1 MKSVN
6 LQVDPETGE
15 LIPQN
20 VMISDIKA
28 PAITIDVSEVATYHK
43 EPSKLVEKIA
53 SQAAFATFDI
63 STKAGRDACK
73 SHAANIIRCI
83 SPAVNESKRMA
94 ADAKKVVN
102 QDIAFRRDFEAGIRD
117 LAAFHRK
124 PLTEWEEEQERIK
137 EAEEL
142 ALLKIEQ
149 AKQYLLDWQDA
160 IDFNELFELRREKQI
175 EDNKKAEIEKKRLF
189 DEEVE
194 RTATELIN
202 ANNIFNNLPKQEVQ
216 KPFNHNPTVK
226 KITLQ
231 WVILMIARE
240 CNVEYDV
247 AKDMLIDVLLN
258 EEFK

>member
-28 PAITIDVSEVATYHK
+28 PAITIDVREVTTYHK
-43 EPSKLVEKIA
+43 EPAKLVEIIA
-53 SQAAFATFDI
+53 SQAAFATFDV
-63 STKAGRDACK
+63 STKAGREACK

-83 SPAVNESKRMA
+83 SPAINESKRMA
-94 ADAKKVVN
+94 ADAKKIVN

-117 LAAFHRK
+117 LAAYHRK
-124 PLTEWEEEQERIK
+124 PLTEWEEEQARIK

-142 ALLKIEQ
+142 ALFKIEE
-149 AKQYLLDWQDA
+149 AKQYLVDWQDA

-189 DEEVE
+189 DEEVT
-194 RTATELIN
+194 RKAQELVTTPK
-202 ANNIFNNLPKQEVQ
+202 NIVNIQDTVSTQETRPKL
-216 KPFNHNPTVK
+216 
-226 KITLQ
+226 TLQ
-231 WVILMIARE
+231 DVIVIISSA
-240 CNVEYDV
+240 CKVDYDT
-247 AKDMLIDVLLN
+247 AKKMLIDVLLN
-258 EEFK
+258 EELK